1 MDRGKLIS
9 LLGKLPEKCSLD
21 LDVIDEVDC
30 GSYLRRTIEYSV
42 EQGERVTAFL
52 CMPLGRRDRLP
63 GLLCF
68 HQHAGNRL
76 LGKSEVVGLQ
86 GDSDQAYAKELAERG
101 YITLATDAICF
112 EDRCQN
118 KESPDYNHMHQLHM
132 RLIEGKTLLGK
143 VLCDVSSGIDLLTSL
158 PEVDPKRIGFIGHSY
173 GGRVALFAPVFD
185 RRIKSSVCSC
195 GSANYRD
202 MPGIQFDFVVPG
214 ILEHGDIED
223 IVCLIEPASLFITG
237 GEEDKWSVG
246 IDSLVSRAAPSFT
259 RGAIEKYVHPGGH
272 TFAGEV
278 RRRAYEFL
286 DKYLNHQPFNKSA
299 QAIP

>member
-1 MDRGKLIS
+1 MERGKLIS

-21 LDVIDEVDC
+21 LNVIDEVDC

-42 EQGERVTAFL
+42 ERGERVRAFL
-52 CMPLGRRDRLP
+52 CMPAGRQERLP
-63 GLLCF
+63 GLFCF
-68 HQHAGNRL
+68 HQHGGNRL

-86 GDSDQAYAKELAERG
+86 GDPDQAYAKELAERG

-118 KESPDYNHMHQLHM
+118 KESPDYDHVHQLHI
-132 RLIEGKTLLGK
+132 RLLEGKTLLGK
-143 VLCDVSSGIDLLTSL
+143 VLSDVSCGIDLLASL
-158 PEVDPKRIGFIGHSY
+158 PEVDPDRIGFIGHSY

-195 GSANYRD
+195 GSTNYRS

-223 IVCLIEPASLFITG
+223 VVCLIEPAHLFITG
-237 GEEDKWSVG
+237 GKEDKWSVG
-246 IDSLVSRAAPSFT
+246 IDSMVSRAEPSFT

-272 TFAGEV
+272 IFSVEM
-278 RRRAYEFL
+278 RRRAYKFL
-286 DKYLNHQPFNKSA
+286 DKYLNHESSNKST
-299 QAIP
+299 QEIP

>member
-1 MDRGKLIS
+1 MDREKLIS
-9 LLGKLPEKCSLD
+9 LLGRLPEKGSPD
-21 LDVIDEVDC
+21 LNVIDEVDC

-42 EQGERVTAFL
+42 ERGERVRAFL
-52 CMPLGRRDRLP
+52 CMPVGRRERLP
-63 GLLCF
+63 ALVCF

-76 LGKSEVVGLQ
+76 LGKSEVVGLL

-118 KESPDYNHMHQLHM
+118 KESPDYNHVHQLHI

-143 VLCDVSSGIDLLTSL
+143 VLSDVSSGVDLLASL
-158 PEVDPKRIGFIGHSY
+158 PEVDPGRIGFIGHSY

-195 GSANYRD
+195 GSANYRS

-214 ILEHGDIED
+214 ILEYGDIED
-223 IVCLIEPASLFITG
+223 IVCLIEPANLFITG

-259 RGAIEKYVHPGGH
+259 RGAIETYVHPGGH
-272 TFAGEV
+272 NFAAEM

-286 DKYLNHQPFNKSA
+286 DKYLNHQPANQSA
-299 QAIP
+299 QVIP